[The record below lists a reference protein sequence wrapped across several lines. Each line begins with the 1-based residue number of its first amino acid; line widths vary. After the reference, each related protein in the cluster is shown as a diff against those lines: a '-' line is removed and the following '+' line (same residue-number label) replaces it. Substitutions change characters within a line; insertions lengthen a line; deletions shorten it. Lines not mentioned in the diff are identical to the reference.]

1 MFISGA
7 INCKG
12 VHVTSRVDDVLL
24 LSDNQVLM
32 LTPDMLLISKADE
45 QTGDFFD
52 TLLLRFVK
60 FEAERGKAERERARE
75 RGRGRREEIQ
85 HEIERALGREG
96 QRYQKVLKA

>member
-52 TLLLRFVK
+52 TVLLR
-60 FEAERGKAERERARE
+60 FEAERGKAEKERARE
-75 RGRGRREEIQ
+75 RERGRYRMKSSEP
-85 HEIERALGREG
+85 
-96 QRYQKVLKA
+96 

>member
-52 TLLLRFVK
+52 TVLLR
-60 FEAERGKAERERARE
+60 FEAERGKPEKERARE
-75 RGRGRREEIQ
+75 REKGEDKE
-85 HEIERALGREG
+85 
-96 QRYQKVLKA
+96 

>member
-1 MFISGA
+1 MFVSGA
-7 INCKG
+7 INGKG
-12 VHVTSRVDDVLL
+12 VHVTWRVDDVLL

-96 QRYQKVLKA
+96 QRYQKVLKE

>member
-7 INCKG
+7 INFKG

-45 QTGDFFD
+45 QTGDCFD
-52 TLLLRFVK
+52 TVLLR
-60 FEAERGKAERERARE
+60 FEAERGKAEKERARE
-75 RGRGRREEIQ
+75 REKGEDTE
-85 HEIERALGREG
+85 
-96 QRYQKVLKA
+96 